1 MRQDFSYKKIVV
13 VAIIFLFLS
22 IPLLTPQP
30 SMGATKTW
38 FLKVNTLM
46 GAVNR
51 YNVDAAG
58 RHLLDKVNQE
68 TQGRITYKIF
78 ISSGLAKPPE
88 VPMAFQRGI
97 IDAQLTGG
105 MAFFTGIAPEIGFN
119 MVPGI
124 IMDWETAEKIANNKD
139 LNQIL
144 EKAWGKA
151 NGYLLVHILGS
162 PQYFFLNKKISKLDD
177 FKGLKIGSSGG
188 MFDRF
193 ATALGA
199 ATVTVPSPE
208 RYHAMQSGTIDG
220 LTVFIPGL
228 EDYKWGEVG
237 KQIIKPQIV
246 GPMLYGLVIRK
257 NLWEEFPE
265 DIKAGFQRAIKW
277 HWGYMRDLLT
287 GYCEKEDEPRI
298 IKKYKLEVLELS
310 SLDKQ
315 KYLSKMVDIQEI
327 FAQQS
332 PECRR
337 MIEIYRAQIAP
348 KQTVK

>member
-1 MRQDFSYKKIVV
+1 MLAVFV
-13 VAIIFLFLS
+13 LFGSLLGS
-22 IPLLTPQP
+22 IKTIDAAP
-30 SMGATKTW
+30 STTSGKTW

-46 GAVNR
+46 GAINR

-58 RHLLDKVNQE
+58 RHLLDRVNQE

-88 VPMAFQRGI
+88 VPMALQKGI

-105 MAFFTGIAPEIGFN
+105 MTFFTGIAPEIGFN
-119 MVPGI
+119 MIPGVTV
-124 IMDWETAEKIANNKD
+124 DWEIAEKIANNND

-144 EKAWGKA
+144 QKAWGKA
-151 NGYLLVHILGS
+151 NGHLLVHILGS
-162 PQYFFLNKKISKLDD
+162 SQNFFLNKKINGLDD

-199 ATVTVPSPE
+199 VTVTVPSPE

-237 KQIIKPQIV
+237 KQIVKPPIV
-246 GPMLYGLVIRK
+246 DPMIYGLVIRK
-257 NLWEEFPE
+257 NLWEEFPD

-277 HWGYMRDLLT
+277 HWGYMKDLLT
-287 GYCEKEDEPRI
+287 GFCEKEDEPRI

-310 SLDKQ
+310 PSDKQ
-315 KYLSKMVDIQEI
+315 KYLSKMVDMQEM

-337 MIEIYRAQIAP
+337 MIEIYRTQIAP
-348 KQTVK
+348 KPTVK

>member
-1 MRQDFSYKKIVV
+1 MKVKSTLTLTVLVFFV
-13 VAIIFLFLS
+13 LLLS
-22 IPLLTPQP
+22 NTNLISAAP
-30 SMGATKTW
+30 STATGKTW

-46 GAVNR
+46 GAINR
-51 YNVDAAG
+51 YNVDAGG

-78 ISSGLAKPPE
+78 VSSGLAKPPE
-88 VPMAFQRGI
+88 VPMALQKGI

-105 MAFFTGIAPEIGFN
+105 MAFFTGISPEIGFN
-119 MVPGI
+119 MIPGV
-124 IMDWETAEKIANNKD
+124 IMDWETAEKIANNNG

-144 EKAWGKA
+144 EKAWSKA
-151 NGYLLVHILGS
+151 NGHLLVHIPGS
-162 PQYFFLNKKISKLDD
+162 PQYFFLNKKINGLDD

-237 KQIIKPQIV
+237 KQIVKPPIV

-257 NLWEEFPE
+257 NLWEEFPD

-277 HWGYMRDLLT
+277 HWGYMKDLLT
-287 GYCEKEDEPRI
+287 GFCEKEDEPRI

-310 SLDKQ
+310 PSDKQ
-315 KYLSKMVDIQEI
+315 KYFSKMLEMQEI
-327 FAQQS
+327 FAQQG

-337 MIEIYRAQIAP
+337 MIEIYRTQIPPKAP
-348 KQTVK
+348 VK